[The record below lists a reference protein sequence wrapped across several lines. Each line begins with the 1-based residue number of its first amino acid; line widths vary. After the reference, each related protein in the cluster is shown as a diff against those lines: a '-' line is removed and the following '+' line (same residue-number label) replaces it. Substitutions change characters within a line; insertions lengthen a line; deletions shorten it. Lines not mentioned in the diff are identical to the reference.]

1 MEPSISRKTF
11 SNRESLDKLI
21 HAVDLITRGNTT
33 QRQMTAIPG
42 LWFNRREKPTEL
54 HNIMHQAS
62 VCVILQGAK
71 EVHLKQ
77 DVYKYDDSQF
87 LMTPIDL
94 PVQARV
100 SKSSA
105 EKPFLDMVLSIDR
118 DAIIQMMLDSKYFP
132 SKETSTTRGMVT
144 IPLTDRIVDA
154 FWRLVELLE
163 TPEDISGL
171 APLIHKEILYRIMSS
186 DGGHSIRQI
195 GLVGSRSHQISNAI
209 DLLKKNYDQPLSID
223 ELASSAGMSR
233 STLHQHFKELTAMS
247 PLQYQ
252 KWIRLNEA
260 RKLMFTYK
268 VDAATASY
276 KVGYESPSQFSREYR
291 RHFGMSPIAD
301 IKHLNQAAN

>member
-1 MEPSISRKTF
+1 MEIASVRGSY
-11 SNRESLDKLI
+11 SLEKLI

-33 QRQMTAIPG
+33 HRQMTAIPG
-42 LWFNRREKPTEL
+42 LWFNRRESPTEL
-54 HNIMHQAS
+54 NNVMHEAS

-77 DVYKYDDSQF
+77 DIYEYDDTKF

-94 PVQARV
+94 PVQAKV
-100 SKSSA
+100 KEASE
-105 EKPFLDMVLSIDR
+105 EKPFLDIVLSIDR

-132 SKETSTTRGMVT
+132 ANETSTTRGMVA
-144 IPLTDRIVDA
+144 ISLTDKIADA

-163 TPEDISGL
+163 TPEDIPGL
-171 APLIHKEILYRIMSS
+171 APLIHKEILYRILSS
-186 DGGHSIRQI
+186 DGGHSVRQI

-209 DLLKKNYDQPLSID
+209 DLLKKNFNQPLSID

-260 RKLMFTYK
+260 RKLMLAYQI
-268 VDAATASY
+268 DAATASY

-291 RHFGMSPIAD
+291 RHFGLSPIAD
-301 IKHLNQAAN
+301 IRSINEKVS